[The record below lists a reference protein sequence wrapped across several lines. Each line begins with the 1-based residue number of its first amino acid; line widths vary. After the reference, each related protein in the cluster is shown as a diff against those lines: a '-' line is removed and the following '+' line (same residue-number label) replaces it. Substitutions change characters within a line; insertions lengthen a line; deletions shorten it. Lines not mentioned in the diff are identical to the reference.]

1 MTTTKLS
8 DAPAAGKRRSPKAYR
23 MLRDSKLEPRA
34 TAGTAVYEQAGYDYG
49 LSSDD
54 TRITGIE
61 HISVTLNEDGDYP
74 GFTVPVHDLEPLP

>member
-1 MTTTKLS
+1 MTERDLPA
-8 DAPAAGKRRSPKAYR
+8 DAGAGKRWSPKAYR